1 MNRIAIGLTGSLL
14 ALPVMAVEV
23 NETLDAAADGHV
35 EISNIA
41 GEVEVVGWSRSA
53 VEVTGELG
61 KNVEDLIFERDGDR
75 VTIKVKV
82 PRKNSRNID
91 SDLYVRVPRKS
102 SIDVG
107 TVSADIDVEGVGG
120 KLRLHTVSGDVEAE
134 GFESDVNCQSVSG
147 DIEISGSG
155 NESEVR
161 ANSVSGDVTVFR
173 AAGEIKLET
182 VSGDVVIDEGSFD
195 RVGLEAVNGDV
206 VFQSAL
212 RNGGRLSAETV
223 NGDID
228 LDFVGDVSAEFEIDT
243 FNGSIDNCFGPEPRR
258 TSKYAPGLELVF
270 TEGDGSGRVSMSTL
284 NGDMRV
290 CKQ

>member
-14 ALPVMAVEV
+14 ALPVLAVEV

-35 EISNIA
+35 EISNIS

-61 KNVEDLIFERDGDR
+61 KNVEELIFEREGDR
-75 VTIKVKV
+75 ITIKVKV
-82 PRKNSRNID
+82 PRKNSRSIA
-91 SDLYVRVPRKS
+91 SDLYIRVPEKS

-107 TVSADIDVEGVGG
+107 TVSADIDVESVIG

-134 GFESDVNCQSVSG
+134 GYEHDVSCESVSG
-147 DIEISGSG
+147 DIEIAGTG
-155 NESEVR
+155 KDVEVR
-161 ANSVSGDVTVFR
+161 AGSVSGDVTVFR
-173 AAGEIKLET
+173 SAGEVKLET
-182 VSGDVVIDEGSFD
+182 VSGDIVIDEGSFD
-195 RVGLEAVNGDV
+195 RVSLEAVNGDL

-212 RNGGRLSAETV
+212 RNGGRLTAEAV

-228 LDFVGDVSAEFEIDT
+228 VDFVGDVSAEFEIDT
-243 FNGSIDNCFGPEPRR
+243 FNGSIDNCFGPKAQR